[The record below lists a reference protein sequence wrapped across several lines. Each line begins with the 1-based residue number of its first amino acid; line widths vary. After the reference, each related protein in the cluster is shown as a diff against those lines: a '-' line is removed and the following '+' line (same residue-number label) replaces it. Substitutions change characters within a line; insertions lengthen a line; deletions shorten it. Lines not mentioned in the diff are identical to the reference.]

1 MQLFLTFV
9 ILQALD
15 AASTL
20 VFLRHGVS
28 EANPLIRMVLA
39 AIPAPAAAL
48 ALAKLGAGVLALA
61 AWRSGRLRLLRRI
74 NLLFVAC
81 VAWNLLALTN
91 RGV

>member
-1 MQLFLTFV
+1 MQLFFSFL

-20 VFLRHGVS
+20 FFLRHGVA
-28 EANPLIRMVLA
+28 EANPLMRMALA

-48 ALAKLGAGVLALA
+48 ALPKLAAGVLALA

-74 NLLFVAC
+74 NLIFLAC
-81 VAWNLLALTN
+81 VAWNLLTITT
-91 RGV
+91 RSV